1 MKYRLKHIVEYA
13 ALRGTGALIR
23 ILPYRA
29 ALALVWC
36 LALISRLFL
45 GKLMRRTRAR
55 LKQVFGARF
64 NERERA
70 GIAWRAW
77 RNLCFNAV
85 EAMRVQSMTLDW
97 VRKVIH
103 DQGTPPVWARVN
115 AGQGVVVAV
124 CHMGNWELAGVAA
137 CLMGLPMMTIARR
150 QKNPLADR
158 FLDRIREATGLDVI
172 YYGSKRLAEVV
183 PALRKGKV
191 LAILPDLRAKTDS
204 VRVEFLGI
212 DADLPTGMARFA
224 REAGVPIIPQL
235 VLRNGWSRHSWQ
247 AFEPIAPDPALDE
260 KQDLQRMTQYVMDCF
275 SHAIREHPDQYFWF
289 NKRWVLGEEG
299 TEIRRQ
305 RSEVRAT
312 DAGGQPPADR

>member
-150 QKNPLADR
+150 QKNPLAD
-158 FLDRIREATGLDVI
+158 
-172 YYGSKRLAEVV
+172 
-183 PALRKGKV
+183 
-191 LAILPDLRAKTDS
+191 
-204 VRVEFLGI
+204 
-212 DADLPTGMARFA
+212 LPTGMARFA

-299 TEIRRQ
+299 GNLKPET
-305 RSEVRAT
+305 
-312 DAGGQPPADR
+312 